1 MSSVLGTYARKD
13 ISFIEG
19 KGSYLFAENG
29 DKYLDFVQGIA
40 TNILGHCHEH
50 LVKTIQH
57 QSKKLWHVSN
67 AFIIP
72 DQERLAKRLTDNT
85 FADFVCFQNSG
96 TEATEASIKI
106 ARKYFHKIGKP
117 EKNRIITF
125 QGAFHGRTLASLFAA
140 NNPKHTEGFGPKVD
154 GFDQVPFPGSN
165 NTSNSDHQIIKEAI
179 NKNTAAIMVET
190 IMGEGGIKVIPDFCL
205 KGLRELCDEHKIL
218 LILDEVQSAYRTGNF
233 FAFEPSGIKPD
244 IVPIAKGIGGG
255 FPLGACLVTKKVSV
269 GMTAGTHGSTF
280 GGNPLA
286 MAIGNAVLDIL
297 LKKDFLKNV
306 KKKGEYFYQGLNK
319 IKDKHPKIIGEIR
332 GMGLM
337 VGLKMLVDNT
347 TFIKKLMDHK
357 MLTLKAED
365 NVIRLFP
372 PLIVS
377 NNELD
382 ESINK
387 IEKVCEDMN

>member
-13 ISFIEG
+13 ISFTEG
-19 KGSYLFAENG
+19 KGSYLITENG
-29 DKYLDFVQGIA
+29 EKYLDFVQGIA

-50 LVKTIQH
+50 LVKTIQD

-67 AFIIP
+67 AFVIP

-125 QGAFHGRTLASLFAA
+125 KGAFHGRTLAALFAA

-154 GFDQVPFPGSN
+154 GFDQVPFADHDAIKK
-165 NTSNSDHQIIKEAI
+165 TINSS
-179 NKNTAAIMVET
+179 TAAIMVET
-190 IMGEGGIKVIPDFCL
+190 IMGEGGIKIVPDFCL
-205 KGLRELCDEHKIL
+205 RGLRELCDKHEIL

-233 FAFEPSGIKPD
+233 FAFESSGIEPD

-255 FPLGACLVTKKVSV
+255 FPIGACLVTKKVSV
-269 GMTAGTHGSTF
+269 GMTIGTHGSTF

-286 MAIGNAVLDIL
+286 MAVGNAVLDVL

-306 KKKGEYFYQGLNK
+306 KQKGEYFQKGLNK
-319 IKDKHPKIIGEIR
+319 IKKKYPKIIGEIR
-332 GMGLM
+332 GAGLM
-337 VGLKMLVDNT
+337 IGLKILEDNT
-347 TFIKKLMDHK
+347 EFMKKLMNQK
-357 MLTLKAED
+357 MLTIKAEES
-365 NVIRLFP
+365 VIRLFP
-372 PLIVS
+372 PLIV
-377 NNELD
+377 NNKELD
-382 ESINK
+382 EGINK
-387 IEKVCEDMN
+387 IEIVCKEMSL

>member
-1 MSSVLGTYARKD
+1 MSSVLGTYARKP
-13 ISFIEG
+13 IAFKEG
-19 KGSYLFAENG
+19 KGTYLYTENG

-40 TNILGHCHEH
+40 TNVLGHCHEH
-50 LVKTIQH
+50 LVKTIQE

-67 AFIIP
+67 AFMIP
-72 DQERLAKRLTDNT
+72 EQERLAKRLTENT

-125 QGAFHGRTLASLFAA
+125 QGAFHGRTLAALFAA

-154 GFDQVPFPGSN
+154 GFDQVPFA
-165 NTSNSDHQIIKEAI
+165 DHEAVKKII

-190 IMGEGGIKVIPDFCL
+190 IMGEGGIKVIPDFCI
-205 KGLRELCDEHKIL
+205 KGLREICDEHDIL

-233 FAFEPSGIKPD
+233 FAFEKSGITPD

-255 FPLGACLVTKKVSV
+255 FPLGACLVTKKVST
-269 GMTAGTHGSTF
+269 GMTPGTHGSTF

-286 MAIGNAVLDIL
+286 MAVGNAVLDIIFE
-297 LKKDFLKNV
+297 KNFLNNV
-306 KKKGEYFYQGLNK
+306 KKKGEYFHEALRK
-319 IKDKHPKIIGEIR
+319 IKKKYPKIIGEIR
-332 GMGLM
+332 GIGLLL
-337 VGLKMLVDNT
+337 GIKMLVDNAE
-347 TFIKKLMDHK
+347 FMKNLMDHK
-357 MLTLKAED
+357 MLTVKAEE

-377 NNELD
+377 NKELD
-382 ESINK
+382 EAASK
-387 IEKVCEDMN
+387 IEKVCEEMN

>member
-1 MSSVLGTYARKD
+1 MSSVLGTYARKP
-13 ISFIEG
+13 ISFIKG

-50 LVKTIQH
+50 LVKTIQE
-57 QSKKLWHVSN
+57 QSKKLWHTSN
-67 AFIIP
+67 AFVIP
-72 DQERLAKRLTDNT
+72 EQEKLAKRLTEHT

-117 EKNRIITF
+117 ERNKIITF
-125 QGAFHGRTLASLFAA
+125 QGAFHGRTLAALFAA

-154 GFDQVPFPGSN
+154 GFVQIPFA
-165 NTSNSDHQIIKEAI
+165 DHEAVKKAI
-179 NKNTAAIMVET
+179 NKSTAAIMIET
-190 IMGEGGIKVIPDFCL
+190 IMGEGGIKVVPDFCL
-205 KGLRELCDEHKIL
+205 KGLRELCDEHEIL

-233 FAFEPSGIKPD
+233 FAFEDSGINPD

-255 FPLGACLVTKKVSV
+255 FPIGACLVTKKVSV
-269 GMTAGTHGSTF
+269 GMTPGTHGSTF

-286 MAIGNAVLDIL
+286 MAVGNAVLDVL
-297 LKKDFLKNV
+297 FEKNFLENV
-306 KKKGEYFYQGLNK
+306 KKKGEYFHLNLNK
-319 IKDKHPKIIGEIR
+319 IKEKYPKIIKEIR
-332 GMGLM
+332 GSGLM
-337 VGLKMLVDNT
+337 IGLKMMVDNT
-347 TFIKKLMDHK
+347 DFIKKLMDHK
-357 MLTLKAED
+357 MLTIKAEE

-377 NNELD
+377 DSELD
-382 ESINK
+382 EATHI
-387 IEKVCEDMN
+387 IEKVCKEIN

>member
-1 MSSVLGTYARKD
+1 MSSVLGTYARKN
-13 ISFIEG
+13 ISFTKG
-19 KGSYLFAENG
+19 KGSYLYAENG

-50 LVKTIQH
+50 LIEAIQK
-57 QSKKLWHVSN
+57 QSKKLWHISN

-72 DQERLAKRLTDNT
+72 EQERLAKRLTDNT

-125 QGAFHGRTLASLFAA
+125 KGAFHGRTLAALFAA

-154 GFDQVPFPGSN
+154 GFDQVPFA
-165 NTSNSDHQIIKEAI
+165 DHEAI
-179 NKNTAAIMVET
+179 KKNISKHTAAIMIET
-190 IMGEGGIKVIPDFCL
+190 IMGEGGIKVVPEFCI
-205 KGLRELCDEHKIL
+205 KGLRKICNENELL

-233 FAFEPSGIKPD
+233 FAFEESGIIPD

-255 FPLGACLVTKKVSV
+255 FPLGACLVTKKVSI
-269 GMTAGTHGSTF
+269 GMPAGTHGSTF

-286 MAIGNAVLDIL
+286 MAAGNAVLDIIL
-297 LKKDFLKNV
+297 EKGFLDNV
-306 KKKGEYFYQGLNK
+306 KKKGKYFDQGLKK
-319 IKDKHPKIIGEIR
+319 IKDQYPKIVEEVR
-332 GMGLM
+332 GAGLIK
-337 VGLKMLVDNT
+337 GLKLLVDNAN
-347 TFIKKLMDHK
+347 FMKKLMDHK
-357 MLTLKAED
+357 MLTVKAEE

-372 PLIVS
+372 PLTVNS
-377 NNELD
+377 NELD
-382 ESINK
+382 EA
-387 IEKVCEDMN
+387 IEKIQKVCKEMS

>member
-1 MSSVLGTYARKD
+1 MSSVLDTYARKD
-13 ISFIEG
+13 ISFTDG
-19 KGSYLFAENG
+19 KGSYLYTENG
-29 DKYLDFVQGIA
+29 EKYLDFVQGIA

-50 LVKTIQH
+50 LVKTIQI

-125 QGAFHGRTLASLFAA
+125 QGAFHGRTLAALFAA
-140 NNPKHTEGFGPKVD
+140 NNPKHVEGFGPKVE
-154 GFDQVPFPGSN
+154 GFDQVPFA
-165 NTSNSDHQIIKEAI
+165 DHEAVKKAI
-179 NKNTAAIMVET
+179 NKNTAAIMIET
-190 IMGEGGIKVIPDFCL
+190 IVGEGGIKVVPDFCI
-205 KGLRELCDEHKIL
+205 KGLRELCNEHEVL

-233 FAFEPSGIKPD
+233 FAFENSGVAPD

-286 MAIGNAVLDIL
+286 MAVGNAVLDIIFE
-297 LKKDFLKNV
+297 KGFLENV
-306 KKKGEYFYQGLNK
+306 KEKGKYFDEGLNK
-319 IKDKHPKIIGEIR
+319 IKTKYPKIIEEVR
-332 GMGLM
+332 GIGLIK
-337 VGLKMLVDNT
+337 GIKMLVDNVE
-347 TFIKKLMDHK
+347 FIKKLMNHK
-357 MLTLKAED
+357 MLTVKAEE

-372 PLIVS
+372 PLIVQKQ
-377 NNELD
+377 ELD
-382 ESINK
+382 EALNK
-387 IEKVCEDMN
+387 IEKVCKEMS

>member
-1 MSSVLGTYARKD
+1 MSSVLGTYARKN
-13 ISFIEG
+13 ISFTKG
-19 KGSYLFAENG
+19 KGSYLYAENG

-50 LVKTIQH
+50 LIEAIQK
-57 QSKKLWHVSN
+57 QSKKLWHISN

-72 DQERLAKRLTDNT
+72 EQERLAKRLADNT

-125 QGAFHGRTLASLFAA
+125 KGAFHGRTLAALFAA

-154 GFDQVPFPGSN
+154 GFDQVPFA
-165 NTSNSDHQIIKEAI
+165 DHDAIKKKI
-179 NKNTAAIMVET
+179 SKHTAAIMIET
-190 IMGEGGIKVIPDFCL
+190 IMGEGGIKVVPEFCI
-205 KGLRELCDEHKIL
+205 KGLRKICDENDLL

-233 FAFEPSGIKPD
+233 FAFEESGIIPD

-255 FPLGACLVTKKVSV
+255 FPLGACLVTKKVSI

-286 MAIGNAVLDIL
+286 MAIGNAVLDIIL
-297 LKKDFLKNV
+297 EKDFLENV
-306 KKKGEYFYQGLNK
+306 KKKGKYFDEGLKK
-319 IKDKHPKIIGEIR
+319 IKDQYPKIVEEVRGIGLIK
-332 GMGLM
+332 
-337 VGLKMLVDNT
+337 GLKLLVDNAN
-347 TFIKKLMDHK
+347 FMKKLMDHK
-357 MLTLKAED
+357 MLTVKAEE

-372 PLIVS
+372 PLTVN

-382 ESINK
+382 EA
-387 IEKVCEDMN
+387 IEKIQKVCKEMS